1 MPDRNRINIRVDWR
15 SEMNRVATKY
25 HVLGSWVAIIL
36 NPLWF
41 IADYFT
47 IPDYWENFL
56 FVRLSVSGITLL
68 AVLFRKLI
76 NLSIEMLIAVPLLGI
91 SIQNAYMWSVMD
103 IPTLQKHAFAY
114 LALIVAAG
122 MLVLWKPIW
131 TIAVLIF
138 SVLANWL
145 FFHLFSTLLLEEILI
160 NGGLLV
166 LTVGIISVVLIQSRY
181 SLTKKEIIA
190 RLALEVTIDKLEVQN
205 KVIEEKNKEIT
216 SSINYAQRIQSAILP
231 SLEEI
236 SIGFPQSFVLYKPK
250 DIVSGDF
257 YFFAEKHNL
266 KFIAAVDCTGHGVPG
281 AFMSMIGAEKLD
293 EGVTLSSD
301 PSEILKILNTG
312 IKTSLKQS
320 DLNDDSTRDG
330 MDLALCSVDT
340 VNRIVNYSGANR
352 PLWIIRKGTNEVE
365 EIKATKKAI
374 GGFTEFSQ
382 SFENSTIQ
390 LNEGDTFYLCSDGYA
405 DTFNG
410 ETGKK
415 MNTKRF
421 KEILVNIQS
430 MSMDDQQR
438 HLADFLDNWKGQEEQ
453 VDDIL
458 VIGVRMCFEGSI

>member
-1 MPDRNRINIRVDWR
+1 MSSDKLNIRVDWQ
-15 SEMNRVATKY
+15 SEMNRVATRY
-25 HVLGSWVAIIL
+25 HLIGSWVAIIL

-41 IADYFT
+41 VADYFT
-47 IPDYWENFL
+47 IPEFWENFL
-56 FVRLSVSGITLL
+56 FVRLSVSAITLL
-68 AVLFRKLI
+68 AFLVRKRI
-76 NLSIEMLIAVPLLGI
+76 NLSSELLIAIPLLGI

-114 LALIVAAG
+114 LAVIIAAG

-131 TIAVLIF
+131 TIVVLIL
-138 SVLANWL
+138 SVLANWF
-145 FFHLFSTLLLEEILI
+145 FFHYFSVLSVEEILI

-181 SLTKKEIIA
+181 ALTKKEIIA
-190 RLALEVTIDKLEVQN
+190 RLALVVTIDKLEVQ
-205 KVIEEKNKEIT
+205 KELIEEKNREIT

-231 SLEEI
+231 GLDEI
-236 SIGFPQSFVLYKPK
+236 SNAFPQSFVLYKPK

-257 YFFAEKHNL
+257 YFFTSKHNL

-293 EGVTLSSD
+293 ESVEFSSD
-301 PSEILKILNTG
+301 TSEILKTLNTG

-320 DLNDDSTRDG
+320 DVNDDATRDG

-340 VNRIVNYSGANR
+340 ETRVVNYSGANR
-352 PLWIIRKGTNEVE
+352 PIWIIRKGASEVE

-382 SFENSTIQ
+382 TFESSTIQ
-390 LNEGDTFYLCSDGYA
+390 LQEGDTFYLCSDGYA

-410 ETGKK
+410 ITGKK

-421 KEILVNIQS
+421 KELLIEIQPLT
-430 MSMDDQQR
+430 MIEQNE
-438 HLADFLDNWKGQEEQ
+438 HLSNFLNNWKGNEDQ

-458 VIGVRMCFEGSI
+458 VIGIRM

>member
-1 MPDRNRINIRVDWR
+1 MSNGKINIRVDWR
-15 SEMNRVATKY
+15 NEMNRVATKY
-25 HVLGSWVAIIL
+25 HVIGSWVAIIL

-47 IPDYWENFL
+47 IPEYWVNFL
-56 FVRLSVSGITLL
+56 YVRLTVSGITLL
-68 AVLFRKLI
+68 AVLLRKAI
-76 NLSIEMLIAVPLLGI
+76 NLSIEMLIAIPFLGI
-91 SIQNAYMWSVMD
+91 CVQNAYMWSVMD
-103 IPTLQKHAFAY
+103 VPTLQKHAFAY
-114 LALIVAAG
+114 LAVIVAAG

-131 TIAVLIF
+131 TIAVLAI
-138 SVLANWL
+138 SIIANGV
-145 FFHLFSTLLLEEILI
+145 FFHFYSALPVNEILI

-181 SLTKKEIIA
+181 TLTKKEIIA
-190 RLALEVTIDKLEVQN
+190 RLALVVTIDKLEVQ
-205 KVIEEKNKEIT
+205 KDLIQEKNREIT
-216 SSINYAQRIQSAILP
+216 DSINYAQRIQSAILP
-231 SLEEI
+231 NLEEI
-236 SIGFPQSFVLYKPK
+236 TTAFPSSFVLYRPK

-257 YFFAEKHNL
+257 YFYTKKHNL
-266 KFIAAVDCTGHGVPG
+266 DFIAAVDCTGHGVPG

-293 EGVTLSSD
+293 EGVELSSNT
-301 PSEILKILNTG
+301 SEILRILNTG

-340 VNRIVNYSGANR
+340 TNRVVNYSGANR
-352 PLWIIRKGTNEVE
+352 PIWIIRKGATEVE

-374 GGFTEFSQ
+374 GGFTAFSQ
-382 SFENSTIQ
+382 TFENHTIQ
-390 LNEGDTFYLCSDGYA
+390 LNEGDAFYLCSDGYA

-421 KEILVNIQS
+421 KEMLIEIQS
-430 MSMDDQQR
+430 LTMDQQQKQ
-438 HLADFLDNWKGQEEQ
+438 LSNFLDNWKGKEEQ

-458 VIGVRMCFEGSI
+458 VIGVRL

>member
-1 MPDRNRINIRVDWR
+1 MSSDENITIKVDWQ
-15 SEMNRVATKY
+15 SEMNRVATRY
-25 HVLGSWVAIIL
+25 HLIGSWVAIIL

-41 IADYFT
+41 VADYFT
-47 IPDYWENFL
+47 IPEYWENFL
-56 FVRLSVSGITLL
+56 FVRLSVSAITLL
-68 AVLFRKLI
+68 AFLVRNRI
-76 NLSIEMLIAVPLLGI
+76 NLSSELLIAIPLLGI

-114 LALIVAAG
+114 LAVIIAAG

-131 TIAVLIF
+131 TIVVLIL
-138 SVLANWL
+138 SVLANWF
-145 FFHLFSTLLLEEILI
+145 FFHYFSVLSVEEILI

-181 SLTKKEIIA
+181 ALTKKEIIA
-190 RLALEVTIDKLEVQN
+190 RLALVVTIDKLEVQ
-205 KVIEEKNKEIT
+205 KELIEEKNREIT

-231 SLEEI
+231 GLDEI
-236 SIGFPQSFVLYKPK
+236 SNAFPQSFVLYKPK

-257 YFFAEKHNL
+257 YFFTSKHNL

-293 EGVTLSSD
+293 ESVEFSSD
-301 PSEILKILNTG
+301 TSEILKTLNTG

-320 DLNDDSTRDG
+320 DVNDDATRDG

-340 VNRIVNYSGANR
+340 ETRVVNYSGANR
-352 PLWIIRKGTNEVE
+352 PIWIIRKGASEVE

-382 SFENSTIQ
+382 TFESSTIQ
-390 LNEGDTFYLCSDGYA
+390 LQEGDTFYLCSDGYA

-410 ETGKK
+410 TTGKK

-421 KEILVNIQS
+421 KELLIEIQPLT
-430 MSMDDQQR
+430 MIEQNE
-438 HLADFLDNWKGQEEQ
+438 HLSNFLNNWKGNEDQ

-458 VIGVRMCFEGSI
+458 VIGIRM

>member
-1 MPDRNRINIRVDWR
+1 MSDGKINIRVDWR
-15 SEMNRVATKY
+15 SEMTRVATRY

-56 FVRLSVSGITLL
+56 IVRLSVSAITLL
-68 AVLFRKLI
+68 AVLLRKLI
-76 NLSIEMLIAVPLLGI
+76 NISIEMLIAIPLLGI

-114 LALIVAAG
+114 LALIVAGG

-131 TIAVLIF
+131 TIAVL
-138 SVLANWL
+138 VLSIIANGL
-145 FFHLFSTLLLEEILI
+145 FFHFYSSLSIDEILI

-166 LTVGIISVVLIQSRY
+166 LTVGIISVVLIQSRFT
-181 SLTKKEIIA
+181 LTKKEIIA
-190 RLALEVTIDKLEVQN
+190 RLALEVTIDELEVQ
-205 KVIEEKNKEIT
+205 KELIEEKNNEIT

-231 SLEEI
+231 SLEDI
-236 SIGFPQSFVLYKPK
+236 SSAFAESFVLYRPK

-257 YFFAEKHNL
+257 FFYTKKHNL
-266 KFIAAVDCTGHGVPG
+266 EFIAAVDCTGHGVPG

-293 EGVTLSSD
+293 EGVELSSNT
-301 PSEILKILNTG
+301 SEILRILNTG

-320 DLNDDSTRDG
+320 DANDDSTRDG

-340 VNRIVNYSGANR
+340 ESRIVNYAGANR
-352 PLWIIRKGTNEVE
+352 PLWIIRKGATEVE

-374 GGFTEFSQ
+374 GGFTTFSQ
-382 SFENSTIQ
+382 TFESHTIQ
-390 LNEGDTFYLCSDGYA
+390 LNEGDAFYLCSDGYA

-410 ETGKK
+410 VTGKK

-421 KEILVNIQS
+421 KEMLIEIQS
-430 MSMDDQQR
+430 MSMENQHR
-438 HLADFLDNWKGQEEQ
+438 HLSEFLDKWKGEEEQ

-458 VIGVRMCFEGSI
+458 VIGVRV

>member
-1 MPDRNRINIRVDWR
+1 MSDGKINIRVDWR
-15 SEMNRVATKY
+15 SEMTRVATRY
-25 HVLGSWVAIIL
+25 HVVGAWVAIIL

-56 FVRLSVSGITLL
+56 IVRLSVSVITLL
-68 AVLFRKLI
+68 AVLLRKLI
-76 NLSIEMLIAVPLLGI
+76 NISIEMLIAIPFLGI

-114 LALIVAAG
+114 LALIVAGG

-131 TIAVLIF
+131 TIAVL
-138 SVLANWL
+138 VLSIIANGL
-145 FFHLFSTLLLEEILI
+145 FFHFYSSLSIDEILI

-181 SLTKKEIIA
+181 TLTKKEIIA
-190 RLALEVTIDKLEVQN
+190 RLALEVTIDELEVQ
-205 KVIEEKNKEIT
+205 KELIEEKNNEIT

-231 SLEEI
+231 SLEEV
-236 SIGFPQSFVLYKPK
+236 SAALPQSFVLYRPK

-257 YFFAEKHNL
+257 YFYTKKHNL
-266 KFIAAVDCTGHGVPG
+266 EFIAAVDCTGHGVPG

-293 EGVTLSSD
+293 EGVELSSNT
-301 PSEILKILNTG
+301 SEILRILNTG

-320 DLNDDSTRDG
+320 DANDDSTRDG
-330 MDLALCSVDT
+330 MDLALCSIDT
-340 VNRIVNYSGANR
+340 ESRIVNYAGANR
-352 PLWIIRKGTNEVE
+352 PLWIVRKGATEVE

-374 GGFTEFSQ
+374 GGFTAFSQ
-382 SFENSTIQ
+382 TFESHTIQ
-390 LNEGDTFYLCSDGYA
+390 LNEGDAFYLCSDGYA

-410 ETGKK
+410 VTGKK

-421 KEILVNIQS
+421 KEMLIEIPL
-430 MSMDDQQR
+430 MSMENQQR
-438 HLADFLDNWKGQEEQ
+438 HLSEFLDKWKGEEEQ

-458 VIGVRMCFEGSI
+458 VIGVRL

>member
-1 MPDRNRINIRVDWR
+1 MSDSNKINIRVDWQN
-15 SEMNRVATKY
+15 EMNRVATKY
-25 HVLGSWVAIIL
+25 HVIGSWVAIIL

-56 FVRLSVSGITLL
+56 IVRLFVSGITLL
-68 AVLFRKLI
+68 AVLLRKLI

-114 LALIVAAG
+114 LALIVAGG

-131 TIAVLIF
+131 TIM
-138 SVLANWL
+138 VLALSIIANAL
-145 FFHLFSTLLLEEILI
+145 FFHFYSALPMNEILI

-166 LTVGIISVVLIQSRY
+166 LTVGIISVVLIQSRFT
-181 SLTKKEIIA
+181 LTKKEIIA
-190 RLALEVTIDKLEVQN
+190 RLALEVTIDKLEVQ
-205 KVIEEKNKEIT
+205 KELIEEKNNEIT
-216 SSINYAQRIQSAILP
+216 SSINYALRIQSAILP
-231 SLEEI
+231 SLEDI
-236 SIGFPQSFVLYKPK
+236 SAAFTESFVLFRPK

-257 YFFAEKHNL
+257 YFYTNKHNL
-266 KFIAAVDCTGHGVPG
+266 EFIAAVDCTGHGVPG

-293 EGVTLSSD
+293 EGVELSSST
-301 PSEILKILNTG
+301 SEILRVLNTG

-340 VNRIVNYSGANR
+340 VNRVVNYSGANR
-352 PLWIIRKGTNEVE
+352 PLWIIRKGAAEIE

-374 GGFTEFSQ
+374 GGFTVFSQ
-382 SFENSTIQ
+382 AFESHTVQ

-421 KEILVNIQS
+421 KEMLVNIQS
-430 MSMDDQQR
+430 MSMNDQQR
-438 HLADFLDNWKGQEEQ
+438 HLSDFLDNWKGQEEQ

-458 VIGVRMCFEGSI
+458 VIGVRM

>member
-1 MPDRNRINIRVDWR
+1 MSSDKLNIRVDWQ
-15 SEMNRVATKY
+15 SEMNRVATRY
-25 HVLGSWVAIIL
+25 HLIGSWVAIIL

-41 IADYFT
+41 VADYFT
-47 IPDYWENFL
+47 IPEFWENFL
-56 FVRLSVSGITLL
+56 FVRLSVSAITLL
-68 AVLFRKLI
+68 AFLVRKRI
-76 NLSIEMLIAVPLLGI
+76 NLSSELLIAIPLLGI

-114 LALIVAAG
+114 LAVIIAAG

-131 TIAVLIF
+131 TIVVLIL
-138 SVLANWL
+138 SVLANWF
-145 FFHLFSTLLLEEILI
+145 FFHYFSVLSVEEILI

-181 SLTKKEIIA
+181 ALTKKEIIA
-190 RLALEVTIDKLEVQN
+190 RLALVVTIDKLEVQ
-205 KVIEEKNKEIT
+205 KELIEEKNREIT

-231 SLEEI
+231 GLDEI
-236 SIGFPQSFVLYKPK
+236 SNAFPQSFVLYKPK

-257 YFFAEKHNL
+257 YFFTSKHNL

-293 EGVTLSSD
+293 ESVEFSSD
-301 PSEILKILNTG
+301 TSEILKTLNTG

-320 DLNDDSTRDG
+320 DVNDDATRDG

-340 VNRIVNYSGANR
+340 ETRVVNYSGANR
-352 PLWIIRKGTNEVE
+352 PIWIIRKGASEVE

-382 SFENSTIQ
+382 TFESSTIQ
-390 LNEGDTFYLCSDGYA
+390 LQEGDTFYLCSDGYA

-410 ETGKK
+410 ITGKK

-421 KEILVNIQS
+421 KELLIEIQPLT
-430 MSMDDQQR
+430 MIEQNE
-438 HLADFLDNWKGQEEQ
+438 HLSNFLNNWKGNEDQ
-453 VDDIL
+453 VDDIWDEL
-458 VIGVRMCFEGSI
+458 NISSGTDNSN